1 MITKLV
7 ELIKFDEKIKIVDIG
22 ANPLLDHKSTTGK
35 IGEEPS
41 YKTLLDTEYAEL
53 IGCEPN
59 ERAYRDLLKKNT
71 KNAKYF
77 NYAIGDGSTKKL
89 NLCRGSGMTS
99 TLKPLKKSMDVFK
112 IYKKSAEIVKTINI
126 VTKKLDEIEEIKNI
140 DYLKIDIQ
148 GGELDV
154 FINAKKK
161 LSKTLFVQT
170 EVSFINLYENEPTF
184 GEIDIELRK
193 HGLVPHCFNDG
204 IVSKNIIGPMVL
216 NNDPFQSL
224 NQIVQTDMVYVKDFR
239 DLFNLRVDEIKK
251 ICLIAHTC
259 YKSWDLSFRCIK
271 TLIDKEHI
279 SSNAIEEYLKLVPGV
294 IRV

>member
-41 YKTLLDTEYAEL
+41 YKKLLDTEYAEL
-53 IGCEPN
+53 IGFEPN
-59 ERAYRDLLKKNT
+59 ESAYRDLLKKNT

-126 VTKKLDEIEEIKNI
+126 ETKKLDEI
-140 DYLKIDIQ
+140 
-148 GGELDV
+148 
-154 FINAKKK
+154 
-161 LSKTLFVQT
+161 
-170 EVSFINLYENEPTF
+170 
-184 GEIDIELRK
+184 
-193 HGLVPHCFNDG
+193 
-204 IVSKNIIGPMVL
+204 
-216 NNDPFQSL
+216 
-224 NQIVQTDMVYVKDFR
+224 
-239 DLFNLRVDEIKK
+239 
-251 ICLIAHTC
+251 
-259 YKSWDLSFRCIK
+259 
-271 TLIDKEHI
+271 
-279 SSNAIEEYLKLVPGV
+279 
-294 IRV
+294 

>member
-22 ANPLLDHKSTTGK
+22 ANPLLDHISTTGK

-41 YKTLLDTEYAEL
+41 YQKLLDTEYAEL
-53 IGCEPN
+53 IGFEPN
-59 ERAYRDLLKKNT
+59 ESAYRDLLKKNT

-77 NYAIGDGSTKKL
+77 NYAIGNGSTKKL

-126 VTKKLDEIEEIKNI
+126 ETKKLDEIEEIKNI

-154 FINAKKK
+154 FINAKKNYQTLYLYK
-161 LSKTLFVQT
+161 RKYLS
-170 EVSFINLYENEPTF
+170 
-184 GEIDIELRK
+184 
-193 HGLVPHCFNDG
+193 
-204 IVSKNIIGPMVL
+204 
-216 NNDPFQSL
+216 
-224 NQIVQTDMVYVKDFR
+224 
-239 DLFNLRVDEIKK
+239 
-251 ICLIAHTC
+251 
-259 YKSWDLSFRCIK
+259 
-271 TLIDKEHI
+271 
-279 SSNAIEEYLKLVPGV
+279 
-294 IRV
+294 